1 MKRNFPILTLALAAT
16 VFVAGII
23 YLFLLR
29 FESGDVYPPYS
40 SLRADPLGTMAL
52 CESLAKLPGLEVR
65 RDTTDRNELPEEK
78 NTTYLHLAAEV
89 HDWRWLPDE
98 LFTEI
103 ERFLNRGGRLV
114 ITMRPVTGWEFWPG
128 VPPTVPTPPVPIIN
142 PNTAGTNAPGAGPV
156 SPKKSSGKNSGAK
169 QFPAMLPN
177 ESLAQRWGVDFGRED
192 LRQGDDVYQ
201 AAQVN
206 NQTDLPLPDSLD
218 WHSALVLTNLA
229 SSWRVI
235 YARGTNVVMAE
246 RKFGRGSVVLA
257 TDSFFLSN
265 QAMWNEREPRLLAWL
280 IGPAEH
286 VVFDEAHLGVV
297 EASGVAVLMRKY
309 RLTGVIGALVL
320 LAALFIWKNS
330 FSLVPP
336 YAGETRSPYVPGKDA
351 TAGFVNLLRRN
362 IPTRQVLEVCFEQ
375 WTRSLLNRA
384 NYRIAAVDQAQ
395 TIMERERARPATAR
409 NPVQAYREI
418 SEALKNPRLN
428 TPHLTPDTPHPA
440 PKQ

>member
-1 MKRNFPILTLALAAT
+1 MKRNFPILGIVVAAT
-16 VFVAGII
+16 TFVAGVI

-29 FESGDVYPPYS
+29 FEAGDVYPPYS

-65 RDTTDRNELPEEK
+65 RDTTDRNKLPEER

-89 HDWRWLPDE
+89 QDWRSMPDE
-98 LFTEI
+98 VFDEI

-114 ITMRPVTGWEFWPG
+114 ITMRPVTGWEFWSG
-128 VPPTVPTPPVPIIN
+128 IPTAPVPIMN
-142 PNTAGTNAPGAGPV
+142 TNTAATNAPATGP
-156 SPKKSSGKNSGAK
+156 SKGKKSSGKKSTAN
-169 QFPAMLPN
+169 PPN
-177 ESLAQRWGVDFGRED
+177 AVIQERSLANRWGVEFGRVE
-192 LRQGDDVYQ
+192 LARGDDKVYES
-201 AAQVN
+201 ARVV

-218 WHSALVLTNLA
+218 WHSSLVLTNLD
-229 SSWRVI
+229 SSWQTI
-235 YARGTNVVMAE
+235 YARGKHPVVAE
-246 RKFGRGSVVLA
+246 KTFGRGSIALA
-257 TDSFFLSN
+257 TDSYFLSN
-265 QAMWNEREPRLLAWL
+265 QAMWKEREPQLLAWL
-280 IGPAEH
+280 IGPAENI
-286 VVFDEAHLGVV
+286 VFDEAHLGVV
-297 EASGVAVLMRKY
+297 ESSGVAVLMRKY

-320 LAALFIWKNS
+320 LAGLFIWKNT

-336 YAGETRSPYVPGKDA
+336 YASETRSPYVPGKDA

-362 IPTRQVLEVCFEQ
+362 IPPRQVLEVCFEQ

-395 TIMERERARPATAR
+395 TVMERERERPATAR

-418 SEALKNPRLN
+418 SEALKNPRPN

-440 PKQ
+440 AKK